1 MFSKFMKAKLFLIY
15 LFFLTLNTLKA
26 QLYINDTLF
35 VVNGTLVSVQE
46 SEIACVQ
53 ASNFQQGKLVI
64 NGSSGQTVSGTSSLI
79 VDSITID
86 NTNNITLQTELG
98 AKSHISFTNGKVTTD
113 ATNANHFLH
122 FLDNATYSG
131 YSPTKFV
138 DGRVRKTGN
147 DAFIFPLGNST
158 YDAPLSISAPANTT
172 DHFTAY
178 YKYASSPYSVS
189 SKESVLSS
197 VSNTEYW
204 ILDRTNGTSNVAVTL
219 SWAARSASIG
229 NLAQLKVSRWDG
241 FQWTDAG
248 QASTT
253 GNTSAG
259 TIVSNTVSSF
269 SPFTLAAYSSCPT
282 APTLIKRD

>member
-1 MFSKFMKAKLFLIY
+1 MKIRILSFLILFLG
-15 LFFLTLNTLKA
+15 FNTLKG

-35 VVNGTLVSVQE
+35 VANGGVISVQE
-46 SEIACVQ
+46 PSISCAK
-53 ASNFQQGKLVI
+53 SSSFQQGKLVI
-64 NGSSGQTVSGTSSLI
+64 NGSSGQTISGVGSLV
-79 VDSITID
+79 VDSIVID

-98 AKSHISFTNGKVTTD
+98 AKSHINFTNGKVITD

-131 YSPTKFV
+131 YTSTKFV

-158 YDAPLSISAPANTT
+158 YDAPLSISAPTNTT

-189 SKESVLSS
+189 SKASVLTS

-219 SWAARSASIG
+219 SWAARSASISS
-229 NLAQLKVSRWDG
+229 LARLRVSRWDG
-241 FQWTDAG
+241 SQWTDAG

-253 GNTSAG
+253 GNITAG

-269 SPFTLAAYSSCPT
+269 SPFTLAEYYCPT
-282 APTLIKRD
+282 APSLAKRTN